1 MLEGRYDGYLSIELA
16 YKKNVTAPDAPYK
29 DYKNNLT
36 YIRYKA
42 LPTYVLVNKNDKEL
56 ARQIN
61 QALGELKKEARLPSL
76 RSSTSV
82 RKSARF
88 WIRNKNGME
97 RLNKEGYPWIRGHS
111 ARMSY

>member
-1 MLEGRYDGYLSIELA
+1 MPEEGRYDGYLSIELA

-29 DYKNNLT
+29 DYKNKLT

-61 QALGELKKEARLPSL
+61 QALGELKKEGKIAELEKQYFGEEISPL
-76 RSSTSV
+76 LDQ
-82 RKSARF
+82 K
-88 WIRNKNGME
+88 
-97 RLNKEGYPWIRGHS
+97 
-111 ARMSY
+111 

>member
-1 MLEGRYDGYLSIELA
+1 M
-16 YKKNVTAPDAPYK
+16 TAPDAPYK
-29 DYKNNLT
+29 DYKNKLT

-61 QALGELKKEARLPSL
+61 QALGELKKEGKIAELEKQYFW
-76 RSSTSV
+76 V